1 MPAGAGGFGT
11 EGVGGTAPSGFGA
24 AAGAAGA
31 AGFGAEGR
39 GAFGA
44 GGFGGEG
51 MVVGIVAVV
60 GTGFGGK
67 SLIGEPLGEGGRT
80 IRTVSFLGSFMVGYS

>member
-1 MPAGAGGFGT
+1 
-11 EGVGGTAPSGFGA
+11 
-24 AAGAAGA
+24 
-31 AGFGAEGR
+31 
-39 GAFGA
+39 
-44 GGFGGEG
+44 